1 MKSIQTKSISFDKT
15 VSNVEYLCME
25 YNESAVNCLKPEQLI
40 ELVNQF
46 GCTVQLKMDFNL
58 DVRCCYVKKIC

>member
-1 MKSIQTKSISFDKT
+1 MLNI
-15 VSNVEYLCME
+15 CME
-25 YNESAVNCLKPEQLI
+25 YNKSAVNCLKPEQLI

-58 DVRCCYVKKIC
+58 DVRCCYVKYFC